1 LSINVHQS
9 VNIPVLP
16 TASTPPRQE
25 TFSAPGETCQTGAT
39 NTPGSKKGVKP
50 GGQKGGQKRV
60 KKGSKNAIFSKNH
73 QKALRIRGVF
83 SCFSRFFTF
92 FFDFCM
98 FSCRICVSKKGRFLH
113 VCFYLSHVFR
123 VENPFWTRPIRAR
136 DFFRVF
142 YFREKKGGV
151 FFGVFRRCKKTPF
164 FTPFL
169 GVFFGCFLGVFS

>member
-1 LSINVHQS
+1 MSHQS

-16 TASTPPRQE
+16 TASHHPARKPSRPPENLSNRW
-25 TFSAPGETCQTGAT
+25 T

-92 FFDFCM
+92 FFEFCM
-98 FSCRICVSKKGRFLH
+98 FSCRICVSKKGHFLH
-113 VCFYLSHVFR
+113 VCNYLSHVFR

-169 GVFFGCFLGVFS
+169 GVFFGCFLSVFS